1 MLGLFVPFI
10 ILLSTICNCKPI
22 PEESKFILREIENQ
36 IGADQYFENVFT
48 NQEREERENIKETE
62 LENLQI
68 KTYKHKIESI
78 FIQLN

>member
-10 ILLSTICNCKPI
+10 ILFSTICNCKPI

-48 NQEREERENIKETE
+48 NEEREERENIKETE

>member
-1 MLGLFVPFI
+1 MLGLFVPFL
-10 ILLSTICNCKPI
+10 ILLSTIWNCKLI
-22 PEESKFILREIENQ
+22 PKESKLILREIENQ

-78 FIQLN
+78 FIQFN